1 MNSTD
6 WWFPW
11 AAFYGKHPLV
21 KRLALLLPF
30 LFVTPARAELVDRIA
45 AVVNNDLITQSEL
58 EARAAPD
65 LARIRGEPDAAKR
78 AEQRK
83 DLLKKAIDILVGEKL
98 MAEQIKELN
107 IEVADTEIDL
117 GIEDVKKNNNID
129 GAQFEQ
135 LLSQEGYT
143 LASYRAFMKKHMAKI
158 KLIQLKVRGKVKVSD
173 EDVKAEYAKQA
184 RDEALDAEVHV
195 RQLLVQLPAQP
206 TLQQVETARLKA
218 LALAQEARSPGVNFV
233 ELAKLKSEGSSA
245 AEGGDLGFFRRGVMV
260 PDFERLAFTL
270 PIGGISDPVRTKLG
284 WHVLKVEEKRAGTPK
299 PFEEV
304 KEDLRQKMYS
314 QQLEHYTE
322 QYVQELRAAAVV
334 DVKM

>member
-1 MNSTD
+1 M
-6 WWFPW
+6 
-11 AAFYGKHPLV
+11 

-30 LFVTPARAELVDRIA
+30 LIATSAHAELVDRIA

-58 EARAAPD
+58 ELRAAPD
-65 LARIRGEPDAAKR
+65 LQRLRNEPDANRR
-78 AEQRK
+78 AELRK
-83 DLLKKAIDILVGEKL
+83 ELLKKAIDILVGEKL
-98 MAEQIKELN
+98 MDEQIKELN
-107 IEVADTEIDL
+107 IEVADTEIDM
-117 GIEDVKKNNNID
+117 GIDDVKKNNNID

-135 LLSQEGYT
+135 LLSQEGYS
-143 LASYRAFMKKHMAKI
+143 LASYRTFMKKHMAKI

-173 EDVKAEYAKQA
+173 EDVKAEYAKES

-195 RQLLVQLPAQP
+195 RQLLVQLPATP
-206 TLQQVETARLKA
+206 TPEQVEAARVKAAA
-218 LALAQEARSPGVNFV
+218 LAAEARTPGVDFV
-233 ELAKLKSEGSSA
+233 ELAKKKSEGSSA

-284 WHVLKVEEKRAGTPK
+284 WHVLKVEEKRAGTPR
-299 PFEEV
+299 PFDEV
-304 KEDLRQKMYS
+304 KEGLRQKMYS

-334 DVKM
+334 DVKI

>member
-1 MNSTD
+1 
-6 WWFPW
+6 
-11 AAFYGKHPLV
+11 V
-21 KRLALLLPF
+21 KRLALIFACLCAPA
-30 LFVTPARAELVDRIA
+30 ARAELVDRIA

-58 EARAAPD
+58 EARVAPD
-65 LARIRGEPDAAKR
+65 LARLRQEPDADRR
-78 AEQRK
+78 AQLRK
-83 DLLKKAIDILVGEKL
+83 DLMKKAIDVLVGEKL
-98 MAEQIKELN
+98 MDEQIKELN

-117 GIEDVKKNNNID
+117 GIEDVKKQNNID

-143 LASYRAFMKKHMAKI
+143 LGSYRTFMKKHMAKL
-158 KLIQLKVRGKVKVSD
+158 KLIQLKVRGKVKVAE
-173 EDVKAEYAKQA
+173 EDVKAEYAKES

-206 TLQQVETARLKA
+206 TPQQVEAARVKAVA
-218 LALAQEARSPGVNFV
+218 LAAEARTPGVDFI
-233 ELAKLKSEGSSA
+233 ELAKKKSEGSSA

-299 PFEEV
+299 PFDQV
-304 KEDLRQKMYS
+304 KDQLREKMMRE
-314 QQLEHYTE
+314 QLEHYTD
-322 QYVQELRAAAVV
+322 QYVQELRSGAVV
-334 DVKM
+334 EVKM